1 MPKLITIFWVRNDK
15 YRAVETNDQYD
26 YERDLIIERCEEDA
40 MGQERWVTREIVE
53 SDAVKNLILTLA
65 SRPTPDMIRKAS
77 FETDADDTDQLLSS
91 LS

>member
-15 YRAVETNDQYD
+15 YRAVETNRQYD
-26 YERDLIIERCEEDA
+26 ECDIIIERCEEDA
-40 MGQERWVTREIVE
+40 MGQERWVTREIIE
-53 SDAVKNLILTLA
+53 SDAIKSLILTLA